1 MWASSWKTE
10 PMAPLGIGH
19 KVEGR
24 HAVAAA
30 AKAGRVRRLLA
41 ERGRADDELLAA
53 VRSGGGVVESIDDAR
68 AVAQTGAPQGLVA
81 ECRPI
86 PAVSLFEAVGLS
98 DPAAL
103 VVLDRLEDPRNVGA
117 VARSALAAG
126 MAGMVIS
133 TRRSAPIEATA
144 FKAAAGALEHLRVAI
159 VSSIADAV
167 RDLAGK
173 GVWTVGLDAGGDRA
187 LFGLDL
193 LAEPVALV
201 VGAEGSGLSRLVADR
216 VDVLAG
222 IPISPR
228 VESLNVSVA
237 AALAMF
243 EVARVRRT
251 AE

>member
-1 MWASSWKTE
+1 
-10 PMAPLGIGH
+10 MAPPGIGH
-19 KVEGR
+19 NVEGR
-24 HAVAAA
+24 HAVAEAA
-30 AKAGRVRRLLA
+30 EAGRVRRLRA
-41 ERGRADDELLAA
+41 ERGRADDRLIAL
-53 VRSGGGVVESIDDAR
+53 VRSGGGVVEFIDDAR
-68 AVAQTGAPQGLVA
+68 AVAQTDAPQGLVA
-81 ECRPI
+81 ACSPI
-86 PAVSLFEAVGLS
+86 PTVSLSEAVALS
-98 DPAAL
+98 DPPAL

-126 MAGMVIS
+126 VLGMVVS

-144 FKAAAGALEHLRVAI
+144 FKAAAGALEHVRVAI

-167 RDLAGK
+167 RDLAGM
-173 GVWTVGLDAGGDRA
+173 GVWTVGLDGGGDRA

-216 VDVLAG
+216 VDILAG
-222 IPISPR
+222 IPIARR

-243 EVARVRRT
+243 EVARVRRP